1 MKPFCE
7 AYGIEPNNT
16 VVILFKKG
24 DVNVTYTQ
32 KIQQEL
38 NLKRQEIIE
47 DGNVLRKGVYAMEKP
62 SII

>member
-38 NLKRQEIIE
+38 NLKRQEII
-47 DGNVLRKGVYAMEKP
+47 
-62 SII
+62 